1 MPNLRFALLAS
12 FVLIALIT
20 GCGPQPEKLV
30 PVSGKI
36 TIQGE
41 PLPYG
46 RLALTPGDG
55 NTTKSQ
61 PIGKVQDGTY
71 TLETDGKPGA
81 PVGAYRVAIFAIKES
96 TQADGYKPPVWAA
109 SQEYSDPSKSGII
122 LTVFETP
129 SPNVY
134 DIVLTKK

>member
-1 MPNLRFALLAS
+1 MPRTATFVSLLILA
-12 FVLIALIT
+12 IACT
-20 GCGPQPEKLV
+20 GCGPKPEKLV

-36 TIQGE
+36 TIQGA

-46 RLALTPGDG
+46 RLALTPGEG

-71 TLETDGKPGA
+71 TIETDGKPGA

-109 SQEYSDPSKSGII
+109 SQEYSDPGKSGII
-122 LTVFETP
+122 LNVLETP

-134 DIVLTKK
+134 DIELTKK